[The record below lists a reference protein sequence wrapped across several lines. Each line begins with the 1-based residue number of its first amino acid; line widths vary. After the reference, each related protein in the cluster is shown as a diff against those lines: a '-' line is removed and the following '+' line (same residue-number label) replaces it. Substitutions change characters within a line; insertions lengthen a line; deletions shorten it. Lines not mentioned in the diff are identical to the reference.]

1 MTFAKSQ
8 MPYEY
13 KLKYN
18 LRFSFILVHIF
29 PVKLSLGPYV
39 TPCSLY
45 DEAPNHED
53 V

>member
-1 MTFAKSQ
+1 MSHRAVYMMKHRT
-8 MPYEY
+8 
-13 KLKYN
+13 
-18 LRFSFILVHIF
+18 ILLHIF
-29 PVKLSLGPYV
+29 PFKLSLGPYV